1 MPPIFFA
8 TAPDAANR
16 IEKDLGS
23 ENVRV
28 YGKLEVVEWCS
39 DARQQ
44 AAADNRLSGSSR
56 PIPSLLNLSG
66 MAVEAV
72 NSGQILMMA
81 DIEDVKGI
89 DALSKRTDS
98 DITTVEVRLAAL
110 EQ

>member
-28 YGKLEVVEWCS
+28 YGKLEVIEWCA
-39 DARQQ
+39 DAREQ
-44 AAADNRLSGSSR
+44 AAADNRLSGNSR
-56 PIPSLLNLSG
+56 VLPSALNLSG

-72 NSGQILMMA
+72 NSGKTLMMA
-81 DIEDVKGI
+81 DVESQ
-89 DALSKRTDS
+89 DALDQLERRTGS
-98 DITTVEVRLAAL
+98 DITTVEVRLDAL
-110 EQ
+110 KQ